1 MVKIWVK
8 NNYIWETG
16 IMIGKSVK
24 IIGVLVL
31 VYGMLMGFSGCNKED
46 ELTGE
51 LTAYQKEN
59 VILSKYVSLPNHPFN
74 YSELAVPDFLETN
87 LVYLQDNTPADNPIT
102 NDGATLGRVLFYDK
116 FLSGNNTISCASCH
130 IQEFGFSD
138 TAVLSVGFDGGFTG
152 RHSMGLTNARF
163 RTNGRFFWD
172 ERAETLEDQVLG
184 PIQDPVEMGMDL
196 DDLVLKLTQ
205 EAYYP
210 ILFNRAFGDS
220 VVNSERIAKALAQFV
235 RSMISFNS
243 RYDQGRMNHEINVD
257 FNNFTAQEN
266 LGKSLFNRLDK
277 GACFSCHF
285 TDAMITEVSRN
296 NGLSREAGDIGVE
309 QTTGNPS
316 DKGKF
321 KAPSLRNIAVRAP
334 YMHGGD
340 YKSLKEVING
350 YSTGINW
357 SPTLDAH
364 LMNPGNQSAKKFNLT
379 TSEKDALEAFLHTL
393 TDQEFLTNVIYSDPF
408 K

>member
-1 MVKIWVK
+1 
-8 NNYIWETG
+8 
-16 IMIGKSVK
+16 MIRKGFNLW
-24 IIGVLVL
+24 IIIVLSCS
-31 VYGMLMGFSGCNKED
+31 MLMGFSGCNKD
-46 ELTGE
+46 DNFNGE
-51 LTAYQKEN
+51 LTPYQKEN
-59 VILSKYVSLPNHPFN
+59 VILSKYVTLPNHPFN
-74 YSELAVPDFLETN
+74 YSGLAVPDFLEVD
-87 LVYLQDNTPADNPIT
+87 LVYLQDNTPANNPIT
-102 NDGATLGRVLFYDK
+102 NDGATLGRILFYDK
-116 FLSGNNTISCASCH
+116 LLSANNTISCASCH

-138 TAVLSVGFDGGFTG
+138 TAVLSDGFDGGKTG

-196 DDLVLKLTQ
+196 DDLVLILEQ
-205 EAYYP
+205 QPYYS
-210 ILFNRAFGDS
+210 ILFKRAFGDS
-220 VVNSERIAKALAQFV
+220 VVNSERISKALAQFV

-243 RYDQGRMNHEINVD
+243 KYDQGRMNHSINED
-257 FNNFTAQEN
+257 FNNFTVQEN
-266 LGKSLFNRLDK
+266 LGKNLFNRLDK
-277 GACFSCHF
+277 GACFNCHF

-309 QTTGNPS
+309 QTTGNPW

-321 KAPSLRNIAVRAP
+321 KSPSLRNIAVRAP
-334 YMHGGD
+334 FMHDGG

-364 LMNPGNQSAKKFNLT
+364 LMNPGNLSAIKFNLST
-379 TSEKDALEAFLHTL
+379 LEKEALEAFLHTL
-393 TDQEFLTNVIYSDPF
+393 TDQEFLTNEIYSDPF

>member
-1 MVKIWVK
+1 
-8 NNYIWETG
+8 
-16 IMIGKSVK
+16 MIRKSGNLVW
-24 IIGVLVL
+24 VLVL
-31 VYGMLMGFSGCNKED
+31 VYSMLFGFSGCNKGD
-46 ELTGE
+46 DLGGE
-51 LTAYQKEN
+51 LTAYQKDN
-59 VILSKYVSLPNHPFN
+59 NILSNHLTLPNEPFK
-74 YSELAVPDFLETN
+74 YSELSVPDFLDVN
-87 LVYLQDNTPADNPIT
+87 LIYLQDNTPPNNPIT
-102 NDGATLGRVLFYDK
+102 NEGATLGRVLFYDTY
-116 FLSGNNTISCASCH
+116 LSANNTVSCASCH

-138 TAVLSVGFDGGFTG
+138 TAILSDGFDGGKTG
-152 RHSMGLTNARF
+152 RHSMGLANARF

-172 ERAETLEDQVLG
+172 ERAGTLEDQVLG

-196 DDLVLKLTQ
+196 DDLVLKLEQ
-205 EAYYP
+205 EPYYP
-210 ILFNRAFGDS
+210 ILFKRAFGDE
-220 VVNSERIAKALAQFV
+220 VVNSERISKALAQFV
-235 RSMISFNS
+235 RSMMSFNS
-243 RYDQGRMNHEINVD
+243 KYDQGRMNHTIQED
-257 FNNFTAQEN
+257 FNNFTGQEN
-266 LGKSLFNRLDK
+266 LGKNLFNRLDK

-309 QTTGNPS
+309 QTTGNPW

-334 YMHGGD
+334 FMHNGD

-364 LMNPGNQSAKKFNLT
+364 LMNPGNQSAIKFNLST
-379 TSEKDALEAFLHTL
+379 EEKEALEAFLNTL
-393 TDQEFLTNVIYSDPF
+393 TDHVFLTNVIYSDPF